1 LEVAMLAEFCPRI
14 HTRYTSLHLLG
25 SHVEG
30 FFAWLQAEGYTPL
43 PIRLRLH
50 VLPRL
55 EARLRR
61 RGVGRLE
68 GLCRSELLRLAPLDS
83 QDDVYLSALVRSLT
97 HYLEARGVLGQ
108 DAMTPCD
115 QVITAY
121 RAYLERVRGLADST
135 LTHHCATA
143 GDLLSFIGF
152 DGDPIGLRALG
163 PPQIEAFLRSAT
175 TRLCR
180 ASLQHTAAH
189 LRSLLRFLASR
200 GDVDRGLDSWIDTPR
215 LYRGEQLPRALAWDT
230 VKAFLAAID
239 RSTPTGRRD
248 YAMFL
253 LIATYGLRTCE
264 VTALR
269 LDDLEWRARGIRV
282 GRPKAKAPLI
292 LPLTDQ
298 VGAALVEYLRHAR
311 PDLPY
316 REVFLRVRAPAG
328 RLKPTAV
335 TEAFQ
340 TWTRRS
346 GLTIP
351 YQGPHCLRHSLAV
364 HLLRQG
370 APLKAIGDLL
380 GHRSLESTCV
390 YLRLHVEDLR
400 DAALELPQEVRP

>member
-1 LEVAMLAEFCPRI
+1 MLAEFCPRI
-14 HTRYTSLHLLG
+14 HARYTSLRLLG
-25 SHVEG
+25 PHVEE
-30 FFAWLQAEGYTPL
+30 FFTWLQAEGYSPL

-50 VLPRL
+50 ALPRL
-55 EARLRR
+55 EAKLWR
-61 RGVGRLE
+61 RGVRRLE
-68 GLCRSELLRLAPLDS
+68 GLCGSELGRLAPRDS
-83 QDDVYLSALVRSLT
+83 QDDIYLSAVVRSLT
-97 HYLEARGVLGQ
+97 RHLEARGVLGQ
-108 DAMTPCD
+108 EAMTPAEE
-115 QVITAY
+115 VTTAY
-121 RAYLERVRGLADST
+121 RTYLQRARGLAVST
-135 LTHHCATA
+135 LTQHCATVR
-143 GDLLSFIGF
+143 DLLSFITF
-152 DGDPIGLRALG
+152 DTDPAGLRAIG
-163 PPQIEAFLRSAT
+163 PPQLEAFLRSAA
-175 TRLCR
+175 TRRCR

-189 LRSLLRFLASR
+189 LRSLLRFLADR

-215 LYRGEQLPRALAWDT
+215 LYRGEQLPRALPWET
-230 VKAFLAAID
+230 VRAFLAAID

-253 LIATYGLRTCE
+253 LIVTYGLRTSE
-264 VTALR
+264 VAAMR
-269 LDDLEWRARGIRV
+269 LDDLEWRARRIRV
-282 GRPKAKAPLI
+282 GRPKVKAPLI
-292 LPLTDQ
+292 LPLTDE
-298 VGAALVEYLRHAR
+298 VGAALVDYLRHAR

-340 TWTRRS
+340 TWTRRG
-346 GLTIP
+346 GLPIP

-400 DAALELPQEVRP
+400 DAALGLPQEVRP